1 MSKMYLMC
9 GISGSGKTTY
19 AKQFAKENNLV
30 YLGIDDMY
38 AEING
43 DECIHENPFKAW
55 ILFYEKIHSLAIAG
69 TSCVVDTNALTFCHR
84 TQFLDW
90 FPEFDEHHL
99 IYIRASEE
107 LFIVNNNSRKRV
119 IPMDRLREMEE
130 MFAPPT
136 LAEHEDPRWVSIVEI
151 ENYANNFQ
159 PPFYIKKNKVVLP
172 ETENLKKDW

>member
-55 ILFYEKIHSLAIAG
+55 ILFYEKIHSLAVAG

-159 PPFYIKKNKVVLP
+159 SPFYIKKNKVVLP